1 MKTKRRWFLS
11 LPGFAILA
19 SMLVIPLLLQVLTS
33 LGLAKNFSEF
43 PRADSWRRIFEST
56 LYLRLLYKSMWTGLV
71 ATAIAIVIA
80 WPAGWAISRV
90 PKGTQKVLL
99 GAVILP
105 YLVSTILL
113 IYGFFVLL
121 AGNGPLMSVISLTNL
136 INADSSILYTHTA
149 TVLML
154 AYEALP
160 VLILVIYASSESI
173 DQALIDSARSLGA
186 SRLKRFFHIILP
198 LTMPGLLAGSALVFV
213 PAVGSFVES
222 QILGGPNGILL
233 GNVISDQIRRINDP
247 AFGAALSLMLLS
259 GVLTAAYVFGRLL
272 KPLYRRSNL
281 A

>member
-1 MKTKRRWFLS
+1 MTTKRRWFLS
-11 LPGFAILA
+11 LPGFAILT
-19 SMLVIPLLLQVLTS
+19 SMLVLPLLLQVLTS
-33 LGLAKNFSEF
+33 LGLAKNLSEF

-56 LYLRLLYKSMWTGLV
+56 LYLRLLYKSIWTGLV
-71 ATAIAIVIA
+71 STAIAIVIA

-136 INADSSILYTHTA
+136 VNADSSILYTHTS
-149 TVLML
+149 TVLMI

-186 SRLKRFFHIILP
+186 SRLQRFFHIILP
-198 LTMPGLLAGSALVFV
+198 LTMPGLLGGSALVFV
-213 PAVGSFVES
+213 PAAGSFVES

-259 GVLTAAYVFGRLL
+259 GVLTTAFIFGRIL
-272 KPLYRRSNL
+272 KPLYRRSNVV
-281 A
+281 